1 VNVVTAIVG
10 RNLRLFFRD
19 RLNVFFSLL
28 GAVILFGLYT
38 LFLGNLQTT
47 DLAESLPGAST
58 GEVQAFVDSWM
69 FAGIVLI
76 TTVTTGLGGLSVL
89 VDDDQSGRFRDFLVA
104 PLRRGQLVLGYLLSA
119 VLVAVLL
126 SVLVLAISIL
136 YLGVVR
142 GSWMSVPAV
151 LRSLAIVV
159 LACVSFTALSA
170 LIVSFVRTN
179 GAFSGLATI
188 VGTIL
193 GFVAA
198 AYIPIGVFPAGVAS
212 VVAALP
218 FAQAG
223 MLLRREFA
231 DDTLAQ
237 MTAGVPEASEPLRA
251 VYGLDLTIGDW
262 AVPSWFVVAVLVVVA
277 VVCTAL
283 SARLMRRRI
292 R

>member
-1 VNVVTAIVG
+1 MSVVLAIVR
-10 RNLRLFFRD
+10 RNLQIFFRD

-38 LFLGNLQTT
+38 LFLGNLQIA
-47 DLAESLPGAST
+47 DLADSLPGATT

-76 TTVTTGLGGLSVL
+76 TTVTTGLGGLAVL

-119 VLVAVLL
+119 AVVAVIL
-126 SVLVLAISIL
+126 SVVVLIL
-136 YLGVVR
+136 SVVYLGVLR
-142 GSWMSVPAV
+142 GTWLSPAAIV
-151 LRSLAIVV
+151 RSLMIVV
-159 LACVSFTALSA
+159 LSCVAFTAFSA

-188 VGTIL
+188 VGTVL
-193 GFVAA
+193 GFIAA
-198 AYIPIGVFPAGVAS
+198 AYIPIGAFPETVAS

-223 MLLRREFA
+223 MLLRREFSEG
-231 DDTLAQ
+231 TLATI
-237 MTAGVPEASEPLRA
+237 TADAPGAEVPLRA
-251 VYGLDLTIGDW
+251 FYGLDLTIGDW
-262 AVPSWFVVAVLVVVA
+262 AVPAWFVIGVLVA
-277 VVCTAL
+277 ITLVCTIL
-283 SARLMRRRI
+283 SAVRIRRRI

>member
-1 VNVVTAIVG
+1 MSVVLAIVR
-10 RNLRLFFRD
+10 RNLQIFFRD

-38 LFLGNLQTT
+38 LFLGNLQIA
-47 DLAESLPGAST
+47 DLADSLPGATT

-76 TTVTTGLGGLSVL
+76 TTVTTGLGGLAVL

-119 VLVAVLL
+119 AVVAVIL
-126 SVLVLAISIL
+126 SVVVLIL
-136 YLGVVR
+136 SVVYLGVLR
-142 GSWMSVPAV
+142 GTWLSPAAIV
-151 LRSLAIVV
+151 RSLMIVV
-159 LACVSFTALSA
+159 LSCLAFTAFSA

-188 VGTIL
+188 VGTVL
-193 GFVAA
+193 GFIAA
-198 AYIPIGVFPAGVAS
+198 AYIPIGAFPDTVAS

-223 MLLRREFA
+223 MLLRREFSEG
-231 DDTLAQ
+231 TLATI
-237 MTAGVPEASEPLRA
+237 TADAPGAEVPLRA
-251 VYGLDLTIGDW
+251 FYGLDLTIGDW
-262 AVPSWFVVAVLVVVA
+262 AVPAWFVIGVLVA
-277 VVCTAL
+277 IALVCTIL
-283 SARLMRRRI
+283 SAVRIRRRI

>member
-1 VNVVTAIVG
+1 MSVVLAIVR
-10 RNLRLFFRD
+10 RNLQIFFRD

-38 LFLGNLQTT
+38 LFLGNLQTA
-47 DLAESLPGAST
+47 DLADSLPGTTT

-76 TTVTTGLGGLSVL
+76 TTVTTGLGGLAVL

-119 VLVAVLL
+119 AAVAVIL
-126 SVLVLAISIL
+126 SVVVLIL
-136 YLGVVR
+136 SVVYLGVLR
-142 GSWMSVPAV
+142 GTWLSPAAIV
-151 LRSLAIVV
+151 RSLMIVV
-159 LACVSFTALSA
+159 LSCVAFTAFSA

-188 VGTIL
+188 VGTVL
-193 GFVAA
+193 GFIAA
-198 AYIPIGVFPAGVAS
+198 AYIPIGAFPDTVAS

-223 MLLRREFA
+223 MLLRREFSEG
-231 DDTLAQ
+231 TLATI
-237 MTAGVPEASEPLRA
+237 TADAPGAEVPLRA
-251 VYGLDLTIGDW
+251 FYGLDLTIGDW
-262 AVPSWFVVAVLVVVA
+262 AVPAWFVIGVLVA
-277 VVCTAL
+277 ITLVCTIL
-283 SARLMRRRI
+283 SAVRIRRRI

>member
-1 VNVVTAIVG
+1 MNVVSALVG

-28 GAVILFGLYT
+28 GAVILFALYT
-38 LFLGNLQTT
+38 LFLGNLQTA
-47 DLAESLPGAST
+47 DLVESLPGASNA
-58 GEVQAFVDSWM
+58 EVQAFVDSWM

-76 TTVTTGLGGLSVL
+76 TTVTTGLGGLAVV

-104 PLRRGQLVLGYLLSA
+104 PLRPRQLVLGYLLSA

-126 SVLVLAISIL
+126 SVVVLVVSIL
-136 YLGVVR
+136 YLGVLR
-142 GSWMSVPAV
+142 GTWLSIPAIV
-151 LRSLAIVV
+151 RSLGIVV
-159 LACVSFTALSA
+159 LSCVAFTSLSA

-223 MLLRREFA
+223 MLLRREFS
-231 DDTLAQ
+231 DETLSQ
-237 MTAGVPEASEPLRA
+237 MTSDAPQAQETLRA
-251 VYGLDLTIGDW
+251 LYGLDLSIGDW
-262 AVPSWFVVAVLVVVA
+262 AVPGWFVLAMLVLVA
-277 VVCTAL
+277 LACTAL
-283 SARLMRRRI
+283 SARLI
-292 R
+292 RLRLG

>member
-1 VNVVTAIVG
+1 MNVVTAIVG

-58 GEVQAFVDSWM
+58 GEVQVFVDSWM

>member
-1 VNVVTAIVG
+1 MSVVLAIVG
-10 RNLRLFFRD
+10 RNLRIFFRD

-38 LFLGNLQTT
+38 LFLGNLQTD
-47 DLAESLPGAST
+47 DLANSLPSAST
-58 GEVQAFVDSWM
+58 ADVQAFVDSWM

-76 TTVTTGLGGLSVL
+76 TTVTTGLGGLAVL

-119 VLVAVLL
+119 ASVAVIL
-126 SVLVLAISIL
+126 SVFVLAVSVV

-142 GSWMSVPAV
+142 GTWLTVPAIGRSV
-151 LRSLAIVV
+151 LIVM
-159 LACVSFTALSA
+159 LACIAFTSVSA
-170 LIVSFVRTN
+170 LVVSFVRTS

-188 VGTIL
+188 VGTVL
-193 GFVAA
+193 GFIAA
-198 AYIPIGVFPAGVAS
+198 AYIPIGAFPDSVAS

-223 MLLRREFA
+223 MLLRREFSE
-231 DDTLAQ
+231 DTLAAI
-237 MTAGVPEASEPLRA
+237 TADAPGAEQALRTF
-251 VYGLDLTIGDW
+251 YGLDLSVGDW
-262 AVPSWFVVAVLVVVA
+262 VVSAWFVVVILVVIA

-283 SARLMRRRI
+283 SAARI
-292 R
+292 RGRIR

>member
-1 VNVVTAIVG
+1 MNVVTAIVG

-47 DLAESLPGAST
+47 DLAASLPGAST
-58 GEVQAFVDSWM
+58 GEVQSFVDSWM

-126 SVLVLAISIL
+126 SILVLAISIL

-237 MTAGVPEASEPLRA
+237 MAAGVPEASEPLRA

-262 AVPSWFVVAVLVVVA
+262 AVPSWFVVTVLAVVA

-292 R
+292 S